1 MVVILVFRRREGRGL
16 EWRTWC
22 SVRGESG
29 RSASFALVDDF
40 DSIET
45 GEKVRRL
52 ERGFNNAALRYGASL
67 DSGTAPIRS
76 LAFK

>member
-1 MVVILVFRRREGRGL
+1 MVVILVFRRRERRGL

-29 RSASFALVDDF
+29 CSASFALVEDF
-40 DSIET
+40 DTIET
-45 GEKVRRL
+45 RERFRRL

-67 DSGTAPIRS
+67 DSGAAPIRS